1 MSDPLDNLLDEGL
14 PSGKKAIKFLRKA
27 YDCGAQTLVN
37 RSLTDKLLQNS
48 GLSFH
53 IGTDDPTMRRIASWL
68 LTNHHDYCDRLISQL
83 WKSRGREDIKLIG
96 LLFANMEG
104 DAWNKFLLLVDDSIP
119 LDLTMEVIEEIKRSG
134 RGVHSNQIL
143 SQYNQNSI
151 QQQNAML
158 IATLDMKPEFTDLVR
173 NAPKGGDLFE
183 RIRNRALNE

>member
-1 MSDPLDNLLDEGL
+1 MSDPLDNFLDEGL

-104 DAWNKFLLLVDDSIP
+104 DAWKKLLLLIDASIP

-134 RGVHSNQIL
+134 REVPSNEIL
-143 SQYNQNSI
+143 SQYDRNSI

>member
-14 PSGKKAIKFLRKA
+14 PSGKKAIKFLKKA

-104 DAWNKFLLLVDDSIP
+104 DAWKKLLLLVDASIP

-134 RGVHSNQIL
+134 REVPSIEIL
-143 SQYNQNSI
+143 SQYDQILYNNK
-151 QQQNAML
+151 M
-158 IATLDMKPEFTDLVR
+158 R
-173 NAPKGGDLFE
+173 C
-183 RIRNRALNE
+183 